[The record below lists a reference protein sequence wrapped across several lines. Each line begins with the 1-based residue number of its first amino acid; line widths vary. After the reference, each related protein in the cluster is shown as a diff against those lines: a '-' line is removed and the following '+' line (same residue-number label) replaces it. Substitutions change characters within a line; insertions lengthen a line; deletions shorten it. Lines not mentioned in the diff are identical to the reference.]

1 MPSLADFFPLPPI
14 ARHIGEVMRHAQRP
28 ANATEALAL
37 SALSVRSGLFFAESL
52 PLFLIAAPFSDAF
65 SDASSDAKGRSE
77 RAPDEPEPNS
87 RFGSGRTE
95 RGRPPQKALEDT
107 FSRLFELL
115 KRDAALIGQGDAPLS
130 VLTPQDPLSHGMRL
144 LRILADGTA
153 VGKRRRTHSAREF
166 TKDARRW
173 LDELPAYY
181 RRNFHYQTDGYLSAH
196 SAALYEHQVELLFRG
211 GADPMRRMIIPPLR
225 AHLQRAGASDDGAGL
240 HFLELGSGTGSATRS
255 VARCFPKAK
264 ITCVD
269 LSPPYTRHARQQL
282 DEFPRVN
289 CIQGDAA
296 ELDFADQRF
305 DAVYSVFLFH
315 ELPLPVR
322 EAVLAETMRVLRPGG
337 FFGLVD
343 SLQRGDDDELDWA
356 LEFFPREFHEPY
368 YANYAANPMSG
379 LLSEAGFEGL
389 EAGTGYL
396 AKWVA
401 AVAPTESE
409 DSVDTATQPKLSRP
423 CSQG

>member
-1 MPSLADFFPLPPI
+1 MPPLADIFPLPPI
-14 ARHIGEVMRHAQRP
+14 ARQIGNAMRRAKP

-37 SALSVRSGLFFAESL
+37 GALSFRSGLFLAESL
-52 PLFLIAAPFSDAF
+52 PLFLVAAPFSGPPAETKRNQANEREP
-65 SDASSDAKGRSE
+65 ASRPSAASQRS
-77 RAPDEPEPNS
+77 PSS
-87 RFGSGRTE
+87 RRSSAGG
-95 RGRPPQKALEDT
+95 GRPPEEALEIT
-107 FSRLFELL
+107 LSRLIELL
-115 KRDAALIGQGDAPLS
+115 ERDAAMIGQGDAPLS
-130 VLTPQDPLSHGMRL
+130 VLTPQDPFGHGMRL

-153 VGKRRRTHSAREF
+153 VGKRRRTHSARDF

-196 SAALYEHQVELLFRG
+196 SAELYEHQVELLFRG
-211 GADPMRRMIIPPLR
+211 GADPMRRLIIPPLH
-225 AHLQRAGASDDGAGL
+225 AHLRKTGADEDGAGL

-269 LSPPYTRHARQQL
+269 LSPPYTRHARHEL
-282 DEFPRVN
+282 DGFPRVD
-289 CIQGDAA
+289 CVQGDAA
-296 ELDFADQRF
+296 ELNFADQRF

-322 EAVLAETMRVLRPGG
+322 EAVITESMRVLRPGG

-343 SLQRGDDDELDWA
+343 SLQKGDDAELDWA
-356 LEFFPREFHEPY
+356 LDFFPREFHEPY
-368 YANYAANPMSG
+368 YANYAANPMDA
-379 LLSEAGFEGL
+379 LLRQAEFVGIES
-389 EAGTGYL
+389 GTGYL

-401 AVAPTESE
+401 ATAPSTPHESR
-409 DSVDTATQPKLSRP
+409 DAADATTDAGSKP
-423 CSQG
+423 